1 MAVAADKMIHCRIH
15 TPDGTVCDEQAVG
28 VQLPASDGYMG
39 ILPNR
44 APVTAVVATGLITLN
59 RTEGE
64 PIELFVS
71 RGFLQVNQNEL
82 TVMAEECTPVEKLDA
97 EHAWDLLGRAYKLPQ
112 DTAEQRSLR
121 DQAVDSGRI
130 RFAMAQRG
138 RKKQQLNE
146 PDFQSLMR

>member
-1 MAVAADKMIHCRIH
+1 MALAADKLIHCRIH
-15 TPDGTVCDEQAVG
+15 TPDGTVCDEQVAG

-44 APVTAVVATGLITLN
+44 APVTAVVATGLITLT

-64 PIELFVS
+64 PMELFVS

-97 EHAWDLLGRAYKLPQ
+97 EHAWDLLQRAYKLPQ
-112 DTAEQRSLR
+112 ETQEQRSLR

-130 RFAMAQRG
+130 RFALAQRG
-138 RKKQQLNE
+138 RKKQQLDE
-146 PDFQSLMR
+146 PDFQSLTR

>member
-1 MAVAADKMIHCRIH
+1 MALAADKMIHCRIH
-15 TPDGTVCDEQAVG
+15 TPDGTVCDEQVAG

-44 APVTAVVATGLITLN
+44 APVTAVVATGMITLT

-82 TVMAEECTPVEKLDA
+82 TVMAEEFPL
-97 EHAWDLLGRAYKLPQ
+97 
-112 DTAEQRSLR
+112 
-121 DQAVDSGRI
+121 
-130 RFAMAQRG
+130 AQRG
-138 RKKQQLNE
+138 RKKQQLDE

>member
-1 MAVAADKMIHCRIH
+1 MAAVADKLIHCRIH

-44 APVTAVVATGLITLN
+44 APVTAVVATGLITLT
-59 RTEGE
+59 RPEGE

-82 TVMAEECTPVEKLDA
+82 TVMAEECTPVESLDA
-97 EHAWDLLGRAYKLPQ
+97 EHAWELLERAYKLPQ
-112 DTAEQRSLR
+112 DTAEQRSLH
-121 DQAVDSGRI
+121 DQAVDAGRI

-138 RKKQQLNE
+138 RKKQQLDE

>member
-1 MAVAADKMIHCRIH
+1 MALVADKMIHCRIH

-44 APVTAVVATGLITLN
+44 APVTAVVATGMITLT
-59 RTEGE
+59 RTKGE

-82 TVMAEECTPVEKLDA
+82 TVMAEECTPVESLDA
-97 EHAWDLLGRAYKLPQ
+97 EHAWELLQRAYKLPQ
-112 DTAEQRSLR
+112 DTQEQRSLR

-130 RFAMAQRG
+130 RFALAQRG
-138 RKKQQLNE
+138 RKKQQLDE